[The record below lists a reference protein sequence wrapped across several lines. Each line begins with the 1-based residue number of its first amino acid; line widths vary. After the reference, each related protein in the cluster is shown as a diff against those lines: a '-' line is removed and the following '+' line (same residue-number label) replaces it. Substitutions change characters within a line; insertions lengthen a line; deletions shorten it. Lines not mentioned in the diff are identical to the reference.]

1 MRAYASPPSAGN
13 SWYRGGMHANGD
25 PDSLMVLARAAAERA
40 YVPYSKFR
48 VGAAVDADGTTFA
61 GCNVENASYGLTV
74 CAERV
79 ALFSAVAAG
88 YRRIGRIAVTCIDA
102 TAELG
107 APGRMP
113 CGACRQVMVELMGP
127 SGEVTIDG
135 VGNFRVADLLPIAFT
150 L

>member
-1 MRAYASPPSAGN
+1 
-13 SWYRGGMHANGD
+13 MHANGD

-48 VGAAVDADGTTFA
+48 VGAAVAAGGTTFA

-79 ALFSAVAAG
+79 ALFTAVAAG
-88 YRRIGRIAVTCIDA
+88 HRRIERIAVTCVDA
-102 TAELG
+102 GAQVG

-127 SGEVTIDG
+127 DGKVTIDG
-135 VGNFRVADLLPIAFT
+135 VGSFSVAELLPTAFT

>member
-1 MRAYASPPSAGN
+1 V
-13 SWYRGGMHANGD
+13 HANGD

-48 VGAAVDADGTTFA
+48 VGAAVDAEGTTFT

-127 SGEVTIDG
+127 DGEVTIDG
-135 VGNFRVADLLPIAFT
+135 VGCFRVADLLPTAFT

>member
-1 MRAYASPPSAGN
+1 
-13 SWYRGGMHANGD
+13 MHVNGD
-25 PDSLMVLARAAAERA
+25 ADSLMVLARAAAERA

-48 VGAAVDADGTTFA
+48 VGAAVEAASATFA

-79 ALFSAVAAG
+79 ALFTAVAAG
-88 YRRIGRIAVTCIDA
+88 HRRIGRIAVTCIDA
-102 TAELG
+102 GAKLG

-127 SGEVTIDG
+127 DGEVVIDG
-135 VGNFRVADLLPIAFT
+135 VGSFRVAELLPTAFT

>member
-1 MRAYASPPSAGN
+1 V
-13 SWYRGGMHANGD
+13 HANGD
-25 PDSLMVLARAAAERA
+25 PDGLMELARAAAERA

-48 VGAAVDADGTTFA
+48 VGAAADADGTTFA
-61 GCNVENASYGLTV
+61 GCNVENASYGLTI

-88 YRRIGRIAVTCIDA
+88 QRTIRRIAVTCIDA
-102 TAELG
+102 NADLG

-113 CGACRQVMVELMGP
+113 CGACRQVMVELMDPDGD
-127 SGEVTIDG
+127 VVIDG
-135 VGNFRVADLLPIAFT
+135 VGTYRVAELLPIAFS

>member
-1 MRAYASPPSAGN
+1 
-13 SWYRGGMHANGD
+13 MHANGS
-25 PDSLMVLARAAAERA
+25 PDSLMVLARDAAARA

-88 YRRIGRIAVTCIDA
+88 QRRIERIAVTCVDGG
-102 TAELG
+102 AELG

-127 SGEVTIDG
+127 DGEVMIDG
-135 VGNFRVADLLPIAFT
+135 VGTYRVVELLPIAFT